1 MPAVERVHGERQ
13 VVLLNFYT
21 VCSLTKKYVLL
32 QNQPAVERV
41 HGERQVHVRQL
52 PRQRYLAVHPIAAH
66 TFSKVSALV
75 HVLCKDTPESTFENV
90 RIRA

>member
-52 PRQRYLAVHPIAAH
+52 PRQRFTQLLHNM
-66 TFSKVSALV
+66 FSYY
-75 HVLCKDTPESTFENV
+75 
-90 RIRA
+90 RI